1 MRQRRR
7 PNTFGVRQ
15 LGIRVLAPL
24 GTHQGGDKL
33 VLSLIAIVGAIVWM
47 AFAMGC
53 ETGDKHE
60 QLQKGEDVPQQGG
73 ESIVQPSIVGQDA
86 AVPLCPVA
94 GPKGPWG
101 DYQIGDLPRGNCS
114 DIKTCIVWTK
124 DSCPGT
130 DAPGPGIK
138 WKCVCDS
145 KTWRCDEQERTKT
158 VCIPR

>member
-1 MRQRRR
+1 MRQRGR
-7 PNTFGVRQ
+7 PNTFGTRR
-15 LGIRVLAPL
+15 LGIWVLAPL

-33 VLSLIAIVGAIVWM
+33 VLSRIAIVGATLWM
-47 AFAMGC
+47 AVAMGG
-53 ETGDKHE
+53 ETGGKHE
-60 QLQKGEDVPQQGG
+60 QLQKGQDVPKQGG
-73 ESIVQPSIVGQDA
+73 ESIVQASIVDQDA
-86 AVPLCPVA
+86 AAPLCPIA

-101 DYQIGDLPRGNCS
+101 DYQISDLPRGNCS
-114 DIKTCIVWTK
+114 DTKPCIVWTK